1 MGSRGFVHIIKSLWP
16 PDHPLSRP
24 MNQGIRHEFD
34 IPRNYGFIEIG
45 QRLLAK
51 VVFTDGQSNRQTD
64 RQTDRTDNNGSSSSS
79 VYCTENKNKTI

>member
-1 MGSRGFVHIIKSLWP
+1 
-16 PDHPLSRP
+16 

-64 RQTDRTDNNGSSSSS
+64 RQTGLTITDHHHHQLIAQKIRTRQ
-79 VYCTENKNKTI
+79 YKQ